1 MGRAGFGLWV
11 RARVVITLW
20 EGLIIGSP
28 FLKRGPRSKMRRVPR
43 YEVYTGIMYETQ
55 YV

>member
-20 EGLIIGSP
+20 EGLIIALRHEKGE
-28 FLKRGPRSKMRRVPR
+28 R
-43 YEVYTGIMYETQ
+43 YVVYTGIRYETQ
-55 YV
+55 YVLRV